1 MTGAELKRDL
11 RAVATQERAVG
22 AARYFKTGKGEY
34 GEGDVFL
41 GVTVP
46 DLRRIVRR
54 YRTLSLEHVEK
65 LLAAKEH
72 EVRSAALLILVA
84 QYETGDAALQ
94 RRQIFDL
101 YLRNTRYINNWDLV
115 DCSCRE
121 IVGAHLLTGSRA
133 LLTKLAKSSSLWE
146 RRIAIISTMRLVRE
160 GDLKDALHIAELLL
174 DDPHDLIHKAVGWAL
189 REVGDSDS
197 AALLGFLERHYARVP
212 RTALRYAIEHFSP
225 EDRKK
230 LLAGNFGA
238 GRITSRGPKPERPA
252 SHLPAR
258 GERESRRAPR

>member
-11 RAVATQERAVG
+11 KAVATPERAAG
-22 AARYFKTGKGEY
+22 AARYFKTGKGDY

-54 YRTLSLEHVEK
+54 YRTLSLVNVEK

-84 QYETGDAALQ
+84 QYESGDAAMQ
-94 RRQIFDL
+94 RQIFDL

-121 IVGAHLLTGSRA
+121 IVGAHLLPGSRA
-133 LLTKLAKSSSLWE
+133 LLKKLAKSTSLWE
-146 RRIAIISTMRLVRE
+146 RRIAMISTMRLVRE
-160 GDLKDALHIAELLL
+160 DDLNDALHIAELLL
-174 DDPHDLIHKAVGWAL
+174 DDRHDLIHKAVGWTL
-189 REVGDSDS
+189 REVGDADRTS
-197 AALLGFLERHYARVP
+197 LLHFLEKHYARVP

-238 GRITSRGPKPERPA
+238 GRITSRRPKRERPA
-252 SHLPAR
+252 SRQPAR
-258 GERESRRAPR
+258 AAHGSRRAPR